1 MTKYSLIYCTGL
13 SVLLASCNST
23 SSKKI
28 ETTEIVTDTVA
39 YSYLSIDRSIGFDQD
54 TTKINIRYPSLSE
67 VPLKDSVQKAI
78 LDGIIGSDSISKTL
92 EDYANSFIADYA
104 SFYKEEFSN
113 HFPWEMNIDVAV
125 ATNTEN
131 YFCIVANE
139 YEYMGGA
146 HPNGYVIYSNFDRA
160 TGSLVGLGSIFEN
173 DTKEKLTSI
182 AEKLFRTQQNIDDST
197 TLADAGYFTLVEEGE
212 EGKFFL
218 NQNFLIEK
226 NGIRFYYNK
235 YEMAPYAAGPSEV
248 FIPWQ
253 DIMHL
258 VKKNFKL

>member
-1 MTKYSLIYCTGL
+1 MTKSFLFYSAGL

-28 ETTEIVTDTVA
+28 ETTEVITDTVA
-39 YSYLSIDRSIGFDQD
+39 YSYLSIDRFINFGKD

-67 VPLKDSVQKAI
+67 APLKDSVQKAI
-78 LDGIIGSDSISKTL
+78 LDGIIGSDSISKSL
-92 EDYANSFIADYA
+92 EDYANSFISDYA
-104 SFYKEEFSN
+104 SYHKEEFSN
-113 HFPWEMNIDVAV
+113 HFPWEMNIDISV
-125 ATNTEN
+125 ATNTKN
-131 YFCIVANE
+131 HFCIVANE

-160 TGSLVGLGSIFEN
+160 TGSIVGLGSIFEN
-173 DTKEKLTSI
+173 GTKEKLTSI
-182 AEKLFRTQQNIDDST
+182 AEKLFRTQQNIADGT

-226 NGIRFYYNK
+226 EGIRFYYNK
-235 YEMAPYAAGPSEV
+235 YEMAPYSSGSSDV
-248 FIPWQ
+248 FISWENALPF
-253 DIMHL
+253 L
-258 VKKNFKL
+258 KKNFKP